1 MTEGGKLT
9 TSNYFTPFK
18 TMTALN
24 DAPKPRIPDAI
35 DNQRLQAMSIVAK
48 MKESADRH
56 GIGFVG
62 GFVDADGNK
71 FVMTNMSDED
81 TNALMPGDLH

>member
-1 MTEGGKLT
+1 
-9 TSNYFTPFK
+9 
-18 TMTALN
+18 
-24 DAPKPRIPDAI
+24 
-35 DNQRLQAMSIVAK
+35 
-48 MKESADRH
+48 MKESADLH

-81 TNALMPGDLH
+81 TNALMPGDLQ

>member
-1 MTEGGKLT
+1 
-9 TSNYFTPFK
+9 
-18 TMTALN
+18 
-24 DAPKPRIPDAI
+24 
-35 DNQRLQAMSIVAK
+35 LQAMSIVAK

-71 FVMTNMSDED
+71 FVMTNMSDEE
-81 TNALMPGDLH
+81 TNALMPGDLQ